1 MADKVRATGALS
13 SIDKAF
19 VVLRAFGPDDANGVG
34 VSELA
39 RRVGLSKA
47 TVHRILAQLCA
58 NGVVIKAEDRYRAG
72 RWVTDQFEVAGNGRR
87 ELVTETLTPFLAALF
102 ERTRQ
107 TVHLAYLDG
116 TDTVYANK
124 LFSVTGIAAPSRI
137 GGRVPGYTTAV
148 GKAIMAFDDNAVEA
162 AIAQGLVAWTPY
174 SVTDPKRLRHEM
186 AVVRE
191 TGLAY
196 EVEEIAMG
204 LTCVA
209 APVWGVGQVPVAA
222 MSVSGSVDSF
232 APREHAQTLLAICSK
247 AGEAYR
253 RRERELA

>member
-1 MADKVRATGALS
+1 MSEDARSGSALS

-19 VVLRAFGPDDANGVG
+19 IILRAFGVDDANGVG
-34 VSELA
+34 ITELA
-39 RRVGLSKA
+39 RRTELSKA
-47 TVHRILAQLCA
+47 TVHRVLAQLRA
-58 NGVVIKAEDRYRAG
+58 NGAVIKAGDRYRVG
-72 RWVTDQFEVAGNGRR
+72 RVLGDQVGAAEGGRR

-116 TDTVYANK
+116 ADAVYANK
-124 LFSVTGIAAPSRI
+124 LFSVTGISAPSRI

-148 GKAIMAFDDNAVEA
+148 GKAMMAYDEDAVEL
-162 AIAQGLVAWTPY
+162 AISRGLVAWTPF
-174 SVTDPKRLRHEM
+174 SVADPDRLRSEL
-186 AVVRE
+186 AVVRD

-196 EVEEIAMG
+196 EVEESALG

-209 APVWGVGQVPVAA
+209 APVWGRGKVPVAA
-222 MSVSGSVDSF
+222 MSVSGSVDAFS
-232 APREHAQTLLAICSK
+232 PKDHAQTLLAICAK

-253 RRERELA
+253 RRE